1 MEALTVHLTT
11 GQGDVWWPGLV
22 LLGFF
27 IGIITSMFG
36 VGGGFLLTPTL
47 RIIFNIA
54 YPIAIGTS
62 LLQITV
68 TALYS
73 AYKQWRQKN
82 LDLKMG
88 AVTALG
94 SLVGA
99 EFGIRML
106 LAVNMK
112 GTVEIIGHSIQFI
125 DLVINCCFLVLMTAI
140 ALFMYWET
148 CKSGRFGIEEPKTG
162 ACEIVQSC
170 PIPPFLCFEQS
181 AIPQLSVW
189 VPLVLSLFVGCLTG
203 FLGIG
208 GGFIILPL
216 MIYLLGI
223 PTRMAVGTS
232 TVQVLLASAY
242 GTLRYLMQGNVDFIL
257 VLFMLIGSMIGVSIG
272 AKIAK
277 MINAVNT
284 RKYFSALLIFAL
296 LLIAYD
302 TLRRLW

>member
-1 MEALTVHLTT
+1 MEALVVHLTT
-11 GQGDVWWPGLV
+11 GQGDVWWPGLI

-94 SLVGA
+94 SLVGT

-148 CKSGRFGIEEPKTG
+148 CNSGRFGIEEPKIG
-162 ACEIVQSC
+162 ASEIVQSC
-170 PIPPFLCFEQS
+170 PIPPFLRFEQA

-223 PTRMAVGTS
+223 PTRIAVGTS

-242 GTLRYLMQGNVDFIL
+242 GTLRYLMQGNIDFIL

-272 AKIAK
+272 SKIAK

>member
-1 MEALTVHLTT
+1 MHITM
-11 GQGDVWWPGLV
+11 GQADIWWPGLV

-36 VGGGFLLTPTL
+36 VGGGFLLTPAL
-47 RIIFNIA
+47 RILFNIA
-54 YPIAIGTS
+54 YPLAIGTS

-88 AVTALG
+88 AVTAIG

-99 EFGIRML
+99 EFGVRML
-106 LAVNMK
+106 MAINMK
-112 GTVEIIGHSIQFI
+112 GGVEVLGHTIQWI

-148 CKSGRFGIEEPKTG
+148 CSSGQCGLEEPRTA

-170 PIPPFLCFEQS
+170 PIPPFICFERC
-181 AIPQLSVW
+181 AIPQLSIW
-189 VPLVLSLFVGCLTG
+189 VPIVLSLFVGCLTG

-208 GGFIILPL
+208 GGFVILPL
-216 MIYLLGI
+216 MIYIIGI
-223 PTRMAVGTS
+223 PTRIAVGTS
-232 TVQVLLASAY
+232 TLQVLLASAY
-242 GTLRYLMQGNVDFIL
+242 GTLRYFAQGNVDLLL
-257 VLFMLIGSMIGVSIG
+257 VLFMLIGSIIGVSVG
-272 AKIAK
+272 ARIAK
-277 MINAVNT
+277 MITVVNT
-284 RKYFSALLIFAL
+284 RKYFSTLLAFAILLIVF
-296 LLIAYD
+296 D
-302 TLRRLW
+302 TIRRLW